1 MGDKMKKT
9 AICIIMAAVLVAA
22 VAAVIVIKNKTVKND
37 RVREYSNIE
46 QAVEAADFDMDY
58 TDRLAGVPATGYS
71 SNSST
76 IEITYGDAGF
86 IRKTLGVTDNSDRRA
101 DLDEKTE
108 QSINGY
114 KVTLRG
120 RDGKYYLATWE
131 YNSFAYTIS
140 ISDSQEGATLEE
152 MTDYIN
158 SIR

>member
-1 MGDKMKKT
+1 MKKK

-86 IRKTLGVTDNSDRRA
+86 IRK
-101 DLDEKTE
+101 
-108 QSINGY
+108 
-114 KVTLRG
+114 
-120 RDGKYYLATWE
+120 
-131 YNSFAYTIS
+131 
-140 ISDSQEGATLEE
+140 
-152 MTDYIN
+152 
-158 SIR
+158 